1 MDINTKKGMEDFNKM
16 LSTWVTPVLLGI
28 VGFFVM
34 GILND
39 VKDIKANQ
47 IQFVRIQT
55 RIEAQM
61 ENVDKRIDN
70 LERWVDEIDKTQ
82 REHEK
87 SR

>member
-1 MDINTKKGMEDFNKM
+1 MEDFNKM